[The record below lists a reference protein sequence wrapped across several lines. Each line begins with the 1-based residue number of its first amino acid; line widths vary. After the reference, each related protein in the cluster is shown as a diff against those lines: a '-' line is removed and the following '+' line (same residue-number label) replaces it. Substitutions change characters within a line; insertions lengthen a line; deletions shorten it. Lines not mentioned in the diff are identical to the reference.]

1 MKRTL
6 KTFQHEQPQ
15 IIVSRP
21 GGPPC
26 PCCGR
31 PMQILATGRNARSMS
46 YQQVQIL
53 SVLAAALGIVFLAGL
68 AALAL
73 A

>member
-1 MKRTL
+1 
-6 KTFQHEQPQ
+6 
-15 IIVSRP
+15 
-21 GGPPC
+21 
-26 PCCGR
+26 
-31 PMQILATGRNARSMS
+31 MQILATGRNARSMS